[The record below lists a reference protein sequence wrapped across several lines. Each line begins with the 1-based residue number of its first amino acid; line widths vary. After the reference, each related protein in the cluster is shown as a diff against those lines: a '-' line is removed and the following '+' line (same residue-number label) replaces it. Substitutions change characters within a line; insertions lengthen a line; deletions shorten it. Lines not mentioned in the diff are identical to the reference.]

1 MLTVAI
7 AALVLVILLS
17 ILHLRWRTRYGY
29 PPADTPSVLC
39 YHKITPRFC
48 LEGTWTTPSRFLDQ
62 IDFLLTRG
70 YVFLSEDE
78 FYAALSSPFPDHAKK
93 ILLTF
98 DDGYEE
104 THDVFME
111 HLAPRGIPVL
121 VFLVA
126 DYAGER
132 NTWDIS
138 LGRRPFRHLSWEQ
151 VSRMSQKGASFG
163 SHGARHLDLTRT
175 APDALEREVAGSRRA
190 IADKTGKPVRS
201 FSYPFGRYDAG
212 VRAAVERAGF
222 DGAFSLYPR
231 HSNERI
237 DRYAIRRNGVYV
249 IDTRRNLR
257 WKIERSPVFWFEEM
271 KCRTINA
278 AAVLTPILTQPS
290 RGRGK
295 QTRTFSCG
303 RNEKGR

>member
-7 AALVLVILLS
+7 ATLVLVIPLVV
-17 ILHLRWRTRYGY
+17 LHLRWRTRYGY
-29 PPADTPSVLC
+29 PPPDTPPVLC
-39 YHKITPRFC
+39 YHKITTRFC

-62 IDFLLTRG
+62 IEFLITRG
-70 YVFLSEDE
+70 YGFISEDE
-78 FYAALSSPFPDHAKK
+78 FYSALSRPSPDRAKK

-104 THDVFME
+104 IHDVFLE

-126 DYAGER
+126 GYAGER

-138 LGRRPFRHLSWEQ
+138 LGRRAFRHLSWEQ
-151 VSRMSQKGASFG
+151 VARMSQRGASFG

-175 APDALEREVAGSRRA
+175 APDVLEREIAGSRRA
-190 IADKTGKPVRS
+190 IADKTGNRVRS
-201 FSYPFGRYDAG
+201 FSYPFGRYDAR

-231 HSNERI
+231 HTNEWI
-237 DRYAIRRNGVYV
+237 DRFAIRRNGVYV
-249 IDTRRNLR
+249 IDTKRNLR
-257 WKIERSPVFWFEEM
+257 WKIERSPASWFEEM

-278 AAVLTPILTQPS
+278 VAVLTPILKQLS
-290 RGRGK
+290 RGRG
-295 QTRTFSCG
+295 R
-303 RNEKGR
+303 